1 MDYNLF
7 VSLWLFSSILTSTWE
22 FCESCFLD
30 WTELISESLGLGL
43 FRNSSS
49 FVFFDCFS
57 NLRMFFE
64 FLRIWSRIFKRS
76 SNTLRAILAELWYLE
91 NFLFLNELGSA
102 SIYSGLMKKSPLE
115 TNTLEHTGSIL
126 IGQKSKSPS
135 RTHWYLSPSLFI
147 FIGDNYHL

>member
-49 FVFFDCFS
+49 FVFFDCSS
-57 NLRMFFE
+57 NLRVFFE

-76 SNTLRAILAELWYLE
+76 SNTLEAILAELWCLE
-91 NFLFLNELGSA
+91 NFLPFFNELGSA
-102 SIYSGLMKKSPLE
+102 SIYSGLMEKSPLE
-115 TNTLEHTGSIL
+115 TSTLEETWSIL
-126 IGQKSKSPS
+126 IGQKSESLT
-135 RTHWYLSPSLFI
+135 RTYWY
-147 FIGDNYHL
+147 